1 MTTIP
6 VTNPPAAV
14 RPVAHSV
21 AVFDPSPLLTVTV
34 ESSVRGDQEIH
45 LHAGGQG
52 FWVAR
57 MIARLG
63 LPVTLCAPFGDD
75 TGRVLR
81 VLVEAEDVTVR
92 GVTIQGFSGAYVHD
106 RRDGERRV
114 LAELDH
120 PYLTRH
126 EIDDL
131 YGAALVT
138 GLEADVTVLTG
149 PARHDIVP
157 ADFYRRLAIDI
168 RRNGGIV
175 VADVDNSVLESTL
188 DGGIDVLK
196 ISHEELIDAGYAE
209 SGEPDDALAAIDRLQ
224 AAGARNVLVSRA
236 ADPALVRIGE
246 RTVEIVVPRLEPL
259 DFRGSGDS
267 MTAGVA
273 TGLARG
279 MPLDDALR
287 LAAAAGALNVTRRG
301 LGTGSAMDIDQMSH
315 RIEIRPFTQPH
326 RA

>member
-1 MTTIP
+1 MVTSATTIEL
-6 VTNPPAAV
+6 TETEPP
-14 RPVAHSV
+14 AHSV

-34 ESSVRGDQEIH
+34 ESSVRGDPEIH

-63 LPVTLCAPFGDD
+63 SPVTLCAPFGDD

-81 VLVEAEDVTVR
+81 VLVEAEGVGVR
-92 GVTIQGFSGAYVHD
+92 AVTIQGFSGAYVHD
-106 RRDGERRV
+106 RRGGERDV

-126 EIDDL
+126 ETDDL

-138 GLEADVTVLTG
+138 GLEANVTVLTG
-149 PARHDIVP
+149 PARNDIIP
-157 ADFYRRLAIDI
+157 ADFYRRLATDI

-175 VADVDNSVLESTL
+175 VADVNNSVLDSTL
-188 DGGIDVLK
+188 EGGVDLLK
-196 ISHEELIDAGYAE
+196 VSHEELIEGGYAE
-209 SGEPDDALAAIDRLQ
+209 SGEPDDVLAAIERLQ
-224 AAGARNVLVSRA
+224 DAGARNVLVSRA

-246 RTVEIVVPRLEPL
+246 RTVEIVVPRLEPM

-279 MPLDDALR
+279 MALEDALR

-301 LGTGSAMDIDQMSH
+301 LGTGSAMDIDQMSN
-315 RIEIRPFTQPH
+315 RIEIRVFQH
-326 RA
+326 A